1 MPAQSA
7 AKAVTGD
14 PAWLGPAVRPGEM
27 LLEEFIEAL
36 GWTQVE
42 AAARWYATLAGN
54 LTRWFAIV
62 GEVGAGYRNDLRGL
76 VEVVAAFGAR
86 WAASGAATASSVAPV
101 FHLGHGQ
108 AVLAGRLRDRRF
120 TLQDADD
127 QRHPPL
133 GRPPFNAPRDF
144 WNRDHPPAGSFEHG
158 LRVAVTQRG
167 AGQQLDVSSGRSDRT
182 IASAS
187 PASRREPEP
196 LRGAR
201 TRICKAG
208 PGGRTTSP
216 HPETARTWRWRSLS

>member
-86 WAASGAATASSVAPV
+86 
-101 FHLGHGQ
+101 
-108 AVLAGRLRDRRF
+108 
-120 TLQDADD
+120 
-127 QRHPPL
+127 
-133 GRPPFNAPRDF
+133 
-144 WNRDHPPAGSFEHG
+144 
-158 LRVAVTQRG
+158 
-167 AGQQLDVSSGRSDRT
+167 
-182 IASAS
+182 
-187 PASRREPEP
+187 
-196 LRGAR
+196 
-201 TRICKAG
+201 
-208 PGGRTTSP
+208 
-216 HPETARTWRWRSLS
+216 